1 MRAALRT
8 ALLLG
13 ALASTGAGATSGE
26 DRIDPTTASLSGQ
39 PPLIEG
45 VEPGT
50 PPPPDQVDAVTQRIT
65 SVLRC
70 PVCQGLSVADSTSAA
85 AVMMQRHT
93 RALVAA
99 GYDPMDIEDY
109 YVSKYGQFILLDP
122 QDDGMNRIAWV
133 GPLLAAGFGLWMAAT
148 FLRGS
153 SARTATSAAP
163 SPAEAT
169 PASPGADDPY
179 AQRLLSEVDD
189 A

>member
-1 MRAALRT
+1 MRSLLRALPLLIAAASLALDARAAK
-8 ALLLG
+8 G
-13 ALASTGAGATSGE
+13 
-26 DRIDPTTASLSGQ
+26 DDVIDPTTASLQGQ

-45 VEPGT
+45 VEPG
-50 PPPPDQVDAVTQRIT
+50 PPPPDDQVDARTQAIT

-122 QDDGMNRIAWV
+122 KDDGMNRLAWV

-148 FLRGS
+148 FLRVS
-153 SARTATSAAP
+153 SSRGAAP
-163 SPAEAT
+163 AA
-169 PASPGADDPY
+169 ASALPGDRDPY

-189 A
+189 D